1 MRVKHQVR
9 NLKYMYTKQ
18 ETLQVFMFMHVQKQ
32 KTKCILV
39 KQICSKADQSDHL
52 CQANAFVHTGNYLNH
67 YHGYFFHRAILY
79 SKKTVNISWGCTTGL
94 LDIRSR
100 HTLFKR
106 KERTDFFP
114 PYCDGCSTMTLPK
127 LPWSGG
133 SPVNLHPNCITNGR
147 PVKFSMATS
156 SFTPTEGSA
165 LKRCDSSLK
174 EINSVQYVFKCQ
186 PICT

>member
-1 MRVKHQVR
+1 
-9 NLKYMYTKQ
+9 
-18 ETLQVFMFMHVQKQ
+18 MFMHVQKQ

-39 KQICSKADQSDHL
+39 KQICSKADQKENVSDHL
-52 CQANAFVHTGNYLNH
+52 CQANSFVHTGNYLNH